1 MCAVEIW
8 NINTDM
14 SCRYYEEN
22 KGPLLQIPWF
32 RVVLDEGHLIK
43 NHEGRTSKACR
54 VLCAKYRWILSG
66 TPLQNGLEELGAF
79 LMFLGVNG
87 AATYDQFKD
96 NYCKKN
102 EKCLE
107 RVDALLRSIM
117 IRRTG
122 SDEMFGRPI
131 LSLPALQCDTIL
143 IDFNQTEKTIY
154 LIVRARFIERINQ
167 WSIGGILQKNHRSI
181 WTMLLRLRQMCAHIL
196 IVAPTMKDL
205 LETEDLE
212 KLWRLTDRET
222 LPGNDDA
229 DPGTVTVFR
238 KMLAKTKATPDPENG
253 HSDSNSIPVPGNDQE
268 SAKHSS
274 TAMVTEEPNTFTGV
288 GAFGG
293 MKFKFRKYLRML
305 HEAGSWAEITARS
318 LCHRCH
324 EPPEHPRLTT
334 PCLHMYC
341 QECLGALFAEATAQN
356 LEQPICLECSN
367 PIQGS
372 EKLRAEEEIAQ
383 NLDDPNASQPQPT
396 NNRNNRRGSA
406 DPDKNEQNWI
416 DAPGAPL
423 LSSKAQA
430 VTSTIHNWLTE
441 EPDTK
446 IIVFSL
452 FLPMIRVFMRI
463 CQRQNWGYCMYVGNM
478 DQNARHKSIM
488 EFKNNPEK
496 SILLASMK
504 AGGLGLN
511 LTMASKCCVVDPWWN
526 ESVEDQAWSRI
537 FRIGQGNDVE
547 VKRFM
552 VRDSID
558 TQLMMKMQER
568 KTKEI
573 SRVIGDGRPD
583 KNMSVQDLMKL
594 FGPVQY
600 DPATGAPQVSEY
612 EDVADQFIF
621 AEDHLVQDDSD
632 AEVPNITPARP
643 W

>member
-1 MCAVEIW
+1 MCR
-8 NINTDM
+8 
-14 SCRYYEEN
+14 RYYEEN

-87 AATYDQFKD
+87 AATYDQFRD

-131 LSLPALQCDTIL
+131 LSLPALQYDTVI

-154 LIVRARFIERINQ
+154 AIVRARFIERINQ
-167 WSIGGILQKNHRSI
+167 WSMGGTLQKNHRSI

-196 IVAPTMKDL
+196 IVAPTMKAL
-205 LETEDLE
+205 LESEDLE

-222 LPGNDDA
+222 LPGSDDTS
-229 DPGTVTVFR
+229 PGTVTVLR
-238 KMLAKTKATPDPENG
+238 RLLAKTRATPDPENG
-253 HSDSNSIPVPGNDQE
+253 KTTGNDDPT
-268 SAKHSS
+268 S
-274 TAMVTEEPNTFTGV
+274 TGDPDIAQQAQTAVLTEEPNTFTGA
-288 GAFGG
+288 GALGG
-293 MKFKFRKYLRML
+293 AKFKFRKYLRKL
-305 HEAGSWAEITARS
+305 HEEGSWAEITARS
-318 LCHRCH
+318 LCHRCR

-334 PCLHMYC
+334 PCFHMYC

-356 LEQPICLECSN
+356 LERPICFECSN
-367 PIQGS
+367 PIDGS
-372 EKLRAEEEIAQ
+372 EKLRAREEVAL
-383 NLDDPNASQPQPT
+383 NLDDPTASQSQPT
-396 NNRNNRRGSA
+396 NNRNNRRGSS
-406 DPDKNEQNWI
+406 DSEKTEQNWI

-430 VTSTIHNWLTE
+430 VASTIISWLE
-441 EPDTK
+441 KDKETK

-452 FLPMIRVFMRI
+452 FLPMIRVFQKI
-463 CQRQNWGYCMYVGNM
+463 CQRNDWGYCLYTGEM
-478 DQNARHKSIM
+478 DQKQRHKSIVD
-488 EFKNNPEK
+488 FRDDQKKN
-496 SILLASMK
+496 ILLASMK

-537 FRIGQGNDVE
+537 FRIGQGKDVE

-552 VRDSID
+552 VKDSID

-583 KNMSVQDLMKL
+583 KNMTVQDLMKL

-600 DPATGAPQVSEY
+600 DPATGAPQVSEQ
-612 EDVADQFIF
+612 EDATDQFVF
-621 AEDHLVQDDSD
+621 AEDQYIQDDSD
-632 AEVPNITPARP
+632 AEVPTFAAARP